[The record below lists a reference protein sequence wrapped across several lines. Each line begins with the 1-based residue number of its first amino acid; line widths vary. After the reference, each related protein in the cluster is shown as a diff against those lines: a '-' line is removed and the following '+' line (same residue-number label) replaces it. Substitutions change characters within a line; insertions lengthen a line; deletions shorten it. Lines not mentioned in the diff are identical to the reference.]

1 MLMIMKTPKTFTI
14 VTFGCQMNKSDSEL
28 MEVSLTQE
36 GFVKSHPYADIIIFN
51 TCSVR
56 KHAEDRAIAHIIEA
70 RSSHKQ
76 SIIVV
81 AGCMAQRL
89 RQELRTTYGVDLVVG
104 PYHSPAIGSIIKN
117 YIQNKDIR
125 EYTSQDVN
133 DFASRIH
140 PQLVT
145 HKDELPWHKWVTIS
159 HGCENYCAYCI
170 VPYVRGKLISF
181 PSQQII
187 DYCKLLIDNGIT
199 EITLLGQ
206 NVNQYG
212 QDSGD
217 IPFYSL
223 LEKIATLSG
232 LYKLNFLT
240 SHPKDFNKEIL
251 LVMKDNPVIAKSIH
265 LPLQSGSD
273 TILQA
278 MNRQYTMKHYYSIIE
293 EIHKL
298 LPMSS
303 ISTDLIVGFP
313 GETQKDF
320 EDTLAA
326 VHTIQFDEA
335 FTYKYSPRE
344 GTHAYTLP
352 DSVPDTVKQERLDM
366 LIQTV
371 RDISQKRLMNHIHTT
386 TDMIVE
392 RISKKSDNE
401 VMGKTIYNHPIII
414 KGGKDDIGKKFTV
427 TIVSLKGSTLYGE
440 RSA

>member
-1 MLMIMKTPKTFTI
+1 MKTPTTFTI

-36 GFVKSHPYADIIIFN
+36 GFVKSNSYGDIIIFN

-56 KHAEDRAIAHIIEA
+56 KHAEDRALAHIIEA
-70 RSSHKQ
+70 RNSHKQ

-89 RQELRTTYGVDLVVG
+89 RQELRTTYGADLVVG
-104 PYHSPAIGSIIKN
+104 PYNSPAIGSIIKN
-117 YIQNKDIR
+117 YIQNNDIS
-125 EYTSQDVN
+125 EYTSQDIK

-140 PQLVT
+140 PLLVT
-145 HKDELPWHKWVTIS
+145 HKDDLPWHKWVTIS

-217 IPFYSL
+217 IQFYSL
-223 LEKIATLSG
+223 LEKVSTLQG

-251 LVMKDNPVIAKSIH
+251 QVIKDNPVIARSIH

-273 TILQA
+273 SILQA
-278 MNRQYTMKHYYSIIE
+278 MNRHYTMKQYYSIIE
-293 EIHKL
+293 AIHAL

-303 ISTDLIVGFP
+303 ISTDIIVGFP

-320 EDTLAA
+320 EDTLTA
-326 VHTIQFDEA
+326 VRTVQFDEA

-344 GTHAYTLP
+344 GTHAYTMP
-352 DSVPDTVKQERLDM
+352 DSVPYTVKQERLDI

-371 RDISQKRLMNHIHTT
+371 RELSQKRLMNHMNTT

-392 RISKKSDNE
+392 RISKKSDTE
-401 VMGKTIYNHPIII
+401 VMGKTICNHPVII
-414 KGGKDDIGKKFTV
+414 KGGKEDIGKKYTV

>member
-1 MLMIMKTPKTFTI
+1 MKTPTTFTI

-36 GFVKSHPYADIIIFN
+36 GFVKSNSYGDIIIFN

-56 KHAEDRAIAHIIEA
+56 KHAEDRAIAHIVEA
-70 RSSHKQ
+70 RNSYKQ

-89 RQELRTTYGVDLVVG
+89 RQELRKTYGVDLVVG
-104 PYHSPAIGSIIKN
+104 PYNSPAIGSIINK
-117 YIQNKDIR
+117 YIQNKDIS
-125 EYTSQDVN
+125 EYTSQDVKN
-133 DFASRIH
+133 FASRIH
-140 PQLVT
+140 PLLVT
-145 HKDELPWHKWVTIS
+145 HKDDLPWHKWVTIS

-181 PSQQII
+181 PSHQII

-217 IPFYSL
+217 IQFYSL
-223 LEKIATLSG
+223 LEKVSTLQG

-251 LVMKDNPVIAKSIH
+251 LVIKDNPVIAKSIH

-278 MNRQYTMKHYYSIIE
+278 MNRHYTMKQYYSIVE
-293 EIHKL
+293 AIHSL

-303 ISTDLIVGFP
+303 ISTDIIVGFP

-320 EDTLAA
+320 EDTLTA
-326 VHTIQFDEA
+326 VRTVQFDEA
-335 FTYKYSPRE
+335 YTYKYSPRE
-344 GTHAYTLP
+344 GTHAYSMP
-352 DSVPDTVKQERLDM
+352 DSVPDTVKQERLDI

-371 RDISQKRLMNHIHTT
+371 REISQKRLMKHIYTT

-392 RISKKSDNE
+392 RISKKSDTE
-401 VMGKTIYNHPIII
+401 VLGKTICNHPIII
-414 KGGKDDIGKKFTV
+414 KGGKDDIGKKYTV
-427 TIVSLKGSTLYGE
+427 TIVSLKGATLYGE

>member
-1 MLMIMKTPKTFTI
+1 MKMKIPKTFTI

-36 GFVKSHPYADIIIFN
+36 GFEKSITYGDIIIFN

-56 KHAEDRAIAHIIEA
+56 KHAEDRALAHIVET
-70 RSSHKQ
+70 RNTNKH

-89 RQELRTTYGVDLVVG
+89 SWELRNKYNVDLVVG
-104 PYHSPAIGSIIKN
+104 PYHSPNIGTIIKN
-117 YIQNKDIR
+117 FIQNQSIS
-125 EYTSQDVN
+125 EYTSQDVK

-140 PQLVT
+140 PSLVT

-217 IPFYSL
+217 IPFYTL
-223 LEKIATLSG
+223 LESIAMLPG

-240 SHPKDFNKEIL
+240 SHPKDFNIEIL
-251 LVMKDNPVIAKSIH
+251 HVIKDNPVIARSIH

-273 TILQA
+273 TLLQA
-278 MNRQYTMKHYYSIIE
+278 MNRQYTMNHYYSIIE
-293 EIHKL
+293 PIHKL
-298 LPMSS
+298 LPMAS

-320 EDTLAA
+320 EDTINA
-326 VHTIQFDEA
+326 VRTIQFDEA

-344 GTHAYTLP
+344 GTKAFTLP

-371 RDISQKRLMNHIHTT
+371 REISQKRLMHHIHTT

-392 RISKKSDNE
+392 RISKKSKNE
-401 VMGKTIYNHPIII
+401 VMGKTICNHPVII
-414 KGGKDDIGKKFTV
+414 KGGKEDIGKKYTV

>member
-1 MLMIMKTPKTFTI
+1 MIKNPETFTI
-14 VTFGCQMNKSDSEL
+14 ITFGCQMNKSDSEL

-36 GFVKSHPYADIIIFN
+36 GFVKSNNYGDIIIFN

-56 KHAEDRAIAHIIEA
+56 KHAEDRALAYIIEA
-70 RSSHKQ
+70 RNTYRQ
-76 SIIVV
+76 SIIIV

-89 RQELRTTYGVDLVVG
+89 GQELRSNYGVDLVVG

-117 YIQNKDIR
+117 YIQNQSIR
-125 EYTSQDVN
+125 QYTSQDAS
-133 DFASRIH
+133 DFVSRIH
-140 PQLVT
+140 PSLVA

-159 HGCENYCAYCI
+159 HGCQNYCAYCI
-170 VPYVRGKLISF
+170 VPYVRGKLLSF

-187 DYCKLLIDNGIT
+187 DYCTLLIDNGIT

-223 LEKIATLSG
+223 LEKVASLPG

-240 SHPKDFNKEIL
+240 SHPKDFNSEIL
-251 LVMKDNPVIAKSIH
+251 HVIKDNPVIARSIH

-278 MNRQYTMKHYYSIIE
+278 MNRQYTMKHYYSLIE
-293 EIHKL
+293 AIHAL
-298 LPMSS
+298 LPMVS
-303 ISTDLIVGFP
+303 ITTDLIVGFP
-313 GETQKDF
+313 GETQRDF

-326 VHTIQFDEA
+326 VRTIQFDEA

-344 GTHAYTLP
+344 GTKAYTLP
-352 DSVPDTVKQERLDM
+352 DSVPDTVKQERLDL
-366 LIQTV
+366 LIHTV
-371 RDISQKRLMNHIHTT
+371 RDISRKRLMNHIHTT

-401 VMGKTIYNHPIII
+401 VMGKTIYNQPVII
-414 KGGKDDIGKKFTV
+414 KGGKEDIGKKYTV
-427 TIVSLKGSTLYGE
+427 TIVSVKGSTLYGE

>member
-1 MLMIMKTPKTFTI
+1 MKTPKTFTI

-28 MEVSLTQE
+28 IEVSLTQE
-36 GFVKSHPYADIIIFN
+36 GFVKSKTYGDIIIFN

-56 KHAEDRAIAHIIEA
+56 KHAEDRALSHIIEA
-70 RSSHKQ
+70 RNAYKQ

-89 RQELRTTYGVDLVVG
+89 RHELRNTYGVDLVVG
-104 PYHSPAIGSIIKN
+104 PYQSPAIGTIIKN
-117 YIQNKDIR
+117 YIQNQDIH
-125 EYTSQDVN
+125 EYISQNVN
-133 DFASRIH
+133 DFSSRIH
-140 PQLVT
+140 PLLVS

-212 QDSGD
+212 QDSAD

-223 LEKIATLSG
+223 LEKVAKLPG

-251 LVMKDNPVIAKSIH
+251 LVIKDNPVIARSIH

-293 EIHKL
+293 AIQTL

-313 GETQKDF
+313 GETEKDF
-320 EDTLAA
+320 EHTITA
-326 VHTIQFDEA
+326 VRTIQFDEA

-344 GTHAYTLP
+344 GTYAYTLS
-352 DSVPDTVKQERLDM
+352 DSVPDTIKQERLDI
-366 LIQTV
+366 LIHTV
-371 RDISQKRLMNHIHTT
+371 REISQKRLMNHIHTT

-401 VMGKTIYNHPIII
+401 VMGKTIYNHPVII
-414 KGGKDDIGKKFTV
+414 KGGKEDIGKKYTV

>member
-1 MLMIMKTPKTFTI
+1 MIKNPKTFI
-14 VTFGCQMNKSDSEL
+14 IITFGCQMNKSDSEL

-36 GFVKSHPYADIIIFN
+36 GFIKSDSAADIIVFN

-70 RSSHKQ
+70 RNTYKQ

-89 RQELRTTYGVDLVVG
+89 CQDLRIHYGVDLVVG
-104 PYHSPAIGSIIKN
+104 PYHSPTIGQIVKN
-117 YIQNKDIR
+117 FILNQNLHD
-125 EYTSQDVN
+125 YTSQDVK

-140 PQLVT
+140 PSLVT

-187 DYCKLLIDNGIT
+187 DYCKLLIENGIT

-217 IPFYSL
+217 IPFYKL
-223 LEKIATLSG
+223 LENIASLSE
-232 LYKLNFLT
+232 LYKLNFIT
-240 SHPKDFNKEIL
+240 SHPKDFSKDIL
-251 LVMKDNPVIAKSIH
+251 YVIRDNPVIARSIH

-273 TILQA
+273 TILQL

-293 EIHKL
+293 AIHSI

-303 ISTDLIVGFP
+303 ISTDFIVGFP
-313 GETQKDF
+313 GETEKDF
-320 EDTLAA
+320 EATLNA
-326 VHTIQFDEA
+326 VKTIQFDEA

-344 GTHAYTLP
+344 GTRAYTLP
-352 DSVPDTVKQERLDM
+352 DSVPNTVKQQRLDR
-366 LIQTV
+366 LIHTV
-371 RDISQKRLMNHIHTT
+371 REVSRNRLLNHIHTT

-392 RISKKSDNE
+392 RISKKSANE
-401 VMGKTIYNHPIII
+401 VMGKTIYNHPVII
-414 KGGKDDIGKKFTV
+414 KGGKDDIGKKYTV
-427 TIVSLKGSTLYGE
+427 TIVSIKGSTLYGE
-440 RSA
+440 RTA